1 MMRTKT
7 LVISLISVS
16 MALAAVSCGKKNLK
30 DSDASKT
37 GMTADTATIPALDIT
52 ESADTLSDEGD
63 IRGGE
68 FISQETIQTIHF
80 GFDRYAL
87 SDGTRAA
94 LQENAA
100 ILKTHKD
107 WMAIV
112 EGHCDSRGT
121 IEYNLALGQKRAKEV
136 RDYYI
141 RLGVSDSTLGTISY
155 GKEKPLCE
163 EESEACWADN
173 RRAET
178 KVKAR

>member
-1 MMRTKT
+1 MRTKT
-7 LVISLISVS
+7 LLISLLPVF
-16 MALAAVSCGKKNLK
+16 MALTAFSCKKNVK
-30 DSDASKT
+30 TADAGKID
-37 GMTADTATIPALDIT
+37 MTADTATIPPLDIT
-52 ESADTLSDEGD
+52 ESADTLSGESD

-68 FISQETIQTIHF
+68 FISQETIQTVRF
-80 GFDRYAL
+80 EFDRYAL
-87 SDGTRAA
+87 SDETRTA
-94 LQENAA
+94 LQKNAA
-100 ILKTHKD
+100 TLKIHKD
-107 WMAIV
+107 WLVKV

-141 RLGVSDSTLGTISY
+141 RLGVPESSLGTISY

-178 KVKAR
+178 RVKVK